1 MHNLIRVW
9 QAKKYCSRI
18 KTLHP
23 DKCKTSCSVS
33 LIEIFLVTYRDWIWS
48 RLLICGGLTN
58 SRIKKQFMIVRGSLF
73 NKQVTVRS
81 LFFLSEI
88 FWNTNFK
95 KFLLKMQALES
106 EFSFKINFN
115 PFWQAKRARSKAW
128 GVRSGHHLYSAQV
141 ATYPWGQRIFSF
153 FPGSVFNAAEGSFSS
168 ECFLYF
174 DGQS

>member
-1 MHNLIRVW
+1 
-9 QAKKYCSRI
+9 
-18 KTLHP
+18 
-23 DKCKTSCSVS
+23 
-33 LIEIFLVTYRDWIWS
+33 
-48 RLLICGGLTN
+48 
-58 SRIKKQFMIVRGSLF
+58 MIVRGSLF

-153 FPGSVFNAAEGSFSS
+153 FSWLCLQCCWRFFFVGMFSLHLMGTHKLS
-168 ECFLYF
+168 RQIFVSTARPRDIRPLRSADIGIQTFLRYVDF
-174 DGQS
+174 TRIFCRFYTDFWDLWI